1 MGASLPVA
9 AASPGYDPPVIAAA
23 DAPERFTGRAGYYVR
38 GRPGYP
44 EALFD
49 RLLERTGLAAGAVVA
64 DLGAGTGIASEPL
77 LRRGLRVAA
86 VEPNAAM
93 RAAAVERLGA
103 AAGFRATAGT
113 AEATGLGPAS
123 VDLAL
128 AAQAFHWFDPDRARR
143 ELRRITRPPHR
154 AALIWNARRATGAPF
169 LEQYETLLVRFGTD
183 YAQVGHRGI
192 GTERIAAFFGGR
204 FEHHRFDNA
213 QLLDREGLQA
223 RLLSSSYVPARG
235 APGHD
240 EMLAELE
247 RIFLRHQRDGRVRID
262 YDVDLFLGTLDGHS
276 EPP

>member
-9 AASPGYDPPVIAAA
+9 AASPGYDPPVISAA
-23 DAPERFTGRAGYYVR
+23 DAPERFTGRAGDYVR

-128 AAQAFHWFDPDRARR
+128 AAQAFHWFDPDRAC
-143 ELRRITRPPHR
+143 
-154 AALIWNARRATGAPF
+154 